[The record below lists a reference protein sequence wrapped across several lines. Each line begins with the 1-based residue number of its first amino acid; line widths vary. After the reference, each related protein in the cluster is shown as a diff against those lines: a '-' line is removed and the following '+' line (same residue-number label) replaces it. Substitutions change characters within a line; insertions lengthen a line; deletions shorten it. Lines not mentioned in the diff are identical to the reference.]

1 MNFVKILEHH
11 LATVSGNST
20 VVLQNLIVTVQK
32 SLQNVKLWI
41 HILLASGIEFN
52 DKNLSYTKPSKI
64 LITRSIRYKQPLS
77 TL

>member
-11 LATVSGNST
+11 LATLSGNST
-20 VVLQNLIVTVQK
+20 VFLQNLIVTVQK

-41 HILLASGIEFN
+41 HILLASGIELN